1 MAKGPTKISYIR
13 KPLARRGKMALIL
26 ALGATAFGGVGGYL
40 AGHGNGTAGLNVGAI
55 GFSSLLF
62 SLVSLWYGWLA
73 FLERNRNYL
82 MARVSLAVSGLW
94 AVFWV
99 CMVIIGLKG

>member
-1 MAKGPTKISYIR
+1 MEKGKTKISYIR
-13 KPLARRGKMALIL
+13 KPLARRGKMSLLL
-26 ALGATAFGGVGGYL
+26 AAAATFL
-40 AGHGNGTAGLNVGAI
+40 DGTAGLNVAAM

-82 MARVSLAVSGLW
+82 MAKISIGVSGLW
-94 AVFWV
+94 VVFWV
-99 CMVIIGLKG
+99 CMVIIGLRG

>member
-1 MAKGPTKISYIR
+1 M
-13 KPLARRGKMALIL
+13 
-26 ALGATAFGGVGGYL
+26 
-40 AGHGNGTAGLNVGAI
+40 

-82 MARVSLAVSGLW
+82 MAKISIGVSGLW
-94 AVFWV
+94 VVFWV
-99 CMVIIGLKG
+99 CMVIIGLRG